1 MVEHFPNNGNT
12 RKIYIENMA
21 HTLVTK
27 KSLPS
32 DKKVTTLVTK
42 KSLPSDE
49 KVTPLY
55 ENITINN
62 TMNRESTA
70 LAFLEVNYPSQFEV
84 LMMQYKKNILDWNK
98 FSEMFEA
105 TAEQEKLEYDLSVLS
120 GRFKKYALNW
130 ISNQNKYDNPV
141 IELNPNQR
149 KEKIGGF

>member
-1 MVEHFPNNGNT
+1 M
-12 RKIYIENMA
+12 
-21 HTLVTK
+21 
-27 KSLPS
+27 
-32 DKKVTTLVTK
+32 TK